1 MAGIARHDGGGWSQ
15 SVASLVSIFLQV
27 SAAAWKRPCPLNPT
41 KLEIAPLQNSL
52 PLLFFFTGR
61 MSDTSSTPNSELE
74 EQWHR
79 WVDAAL
85 PDDDSPPPLHADPAR
100 RRLIRNANIS
110 TLLNNSPSA
119 AAPKTPSR
127 RAPL

>member
-1 MAGIARHDGGGWSQ
+1 MP
-15 SVASLVSIFLQV
+15 SLVSIFLQV
-27 SAAAWKRPCPLNPT
+27 SEVPWYFELSPT

-74 EQWHR
+74 EQWQR

-85 PDDDSPPPLHADPAR
+85 PDDDSPPPLHADPALVRLVHSAKYMTALEQLR
-100 RRLIRNANIS
+100 RRRQRPRLRPAGH
-110 TLLNNSPSA
+110 
-119 AAPKTPSR
+119 R
-127 RAPL
+127 F